1 MLLYRVKLEV
11 FPYLFNI
18 FSTNAYPSFNN
29 KWVTFKNLRAER
41 RTTFKLLVCSNMQY

>member
-1 MLLYRVKLEV
+1 MLPYRIML
-11 FPYLFNI
+11 PYLFNI

-41 RTTFKLLVCSNMQY
+41 RTTLSC

>member
-1 MLLYRVKLEV
+1 MLPYKVNNQL

-29 KWVTFKNLRAER
+29 KWMTFKNLRAEQR
-41 RTTFKLLVCSNMQY
+41 AALGY